1 MTTAVSND
9 EIHQPSVNM
18 LEELG
23 NIVEGEFN
31 LEQFRTLTNKG
42 FLYLIQGEKTN
53 NHSNKINSG
62 IAISEFLN
70 YKENDKQIL
79 LQLFCLTITLLNRS
93 KDEINKIG
101 KKDEKETLYDKLVD
115 GLIVKLKEKL

>member
-9 EIHQPSVNM
+9 EIHQPPVNM

-23 NIVEGEFN
+23 NI
-31 LEQFRTLTNKG
+31 
-42 FLYLIQGEKTN
+42 
-53 NHSNKINSG
+53 NSR
-62 IAISEFLN
+62 IAISEFFN
-70 YKENDKQIL
+70 YKDNDKQIL

>member
-9 EIHQPSVNM
+9 EIHQPPVNM

-31 LEQFRTLTNKG
+31 LEQFTTLTNKG

-62 IAISEFLN
+62 IAISEFL
-70 YKENDKQIL
+70 K
-79 LQLFCLTITLLNRS
+79 
-93 KDEINKIG
+93 
-101 KKDEKETLYDKLVD
+101 
-115 GLIVKLKEKL
+115 